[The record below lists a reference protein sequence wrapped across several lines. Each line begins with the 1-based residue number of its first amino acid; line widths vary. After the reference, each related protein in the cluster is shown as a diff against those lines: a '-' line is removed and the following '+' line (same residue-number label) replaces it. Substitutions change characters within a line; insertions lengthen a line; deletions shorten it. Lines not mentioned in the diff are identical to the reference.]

1 MAQRRAAA
9 ESARHQRLLEG
20 QPERPLSRA
29 QPGPGVALR
38 ACRPGCRNAG
48 ALERLRAG
56 GCGGGESALFGSPRG
71 SAGGY
76 GGRRCG
82 SRSGFSSLLLLFTW

>member
-9 ESARHQRLLEG
+9 ESSRHQRLLEG

-48 ALERLRAG
+48 ALEGRRVRRWGERVVRLSEGKRGRLR
-56 GCGGGESALFGSPRG
+56 R
-71 SAGGY
+71 
-76 GGRRCG
+76 
-82 SRSGFSSLLLLFTW
+82 